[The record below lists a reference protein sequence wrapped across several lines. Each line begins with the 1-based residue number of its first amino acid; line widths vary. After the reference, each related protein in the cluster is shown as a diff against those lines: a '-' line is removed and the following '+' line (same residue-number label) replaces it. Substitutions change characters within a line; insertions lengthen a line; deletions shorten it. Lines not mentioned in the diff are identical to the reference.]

1 MDFDDDYQDHFQE
14 SWTDEQRRA
23 FATGD
28 YLLGWRNAAIRFVVS
43 LVIIAVVVLTVWQ
56 KIYDWFIE

>member
-1 MDFDDDYQDHFQE
+1 MDFDDDYQADQE
-14 SWTDEQRRA
+14 NWTDEQRRA

-56 KIYDWFIE
+56 KIYDLFIE